1 MVSFVFTDVDQVV
14 MYTAF
19 HLCHS
24 VVSTMFAWYNS
35 DIVMGIRTVNAQVG
49 TVQTACDRECGRG
62 TSAAI
67 AIDSAAKVRGI
78 TMVRRGS
85 RGQRGITG
93 LETAIVL
100 IAFVVVASVFAFT
113 ILSVGVFASE
123 ANKQTIHAGLKETRT
138 GLRQH
143 GSAFA
148 FAGYV
153 GTTQAVHKIVF
164 IVSNSLAGE
173 PVDLTAPYTADDSG
187 TDPDHDS
194 ASTAATIVS
203 YADEFQRFSDLPW
216 SMMFIGSSNGDSLL
230 EDGEKAE
237 ITIWLMDR
245 ITGVSISSS
254 NSIAYMDGT
263 TSNGGGVGGI
273 TSSDS
278 LIVKS
283 TRFVI
288 ELTPQ
293 LGSPLSIQRAI
304 PPGLR
309 NVMNLN

>member
-1 MVSFVFTDVDQVV
+1 
-14 MYTAF
+14 
-19 HLCHS
+19 
-24 VVSTMFAWYNS
+24 MFRSKYAP
-35 DIVMGIRTVNAQVG
+35 NAG
-49 TVQTACDRECGRG
+49 TQ
-62 TSAAI
+62 
-67 AIDSAAKVRGI
+67 K
-78 TMVRRGS
+78 
-85 RGQRGITG
+85 GITG

-113 ILSVGVFASE
+113 ILSAGVFSSE

-138 GLRQH
+138 RLAQQ

-148 FAGYV
+148 FSGYE
-153 GTTQAVHKIVF
+153 GSTQAVYKIVF

-173 PVDLTAPYTADDSG
+173 PVDLTAPYTEDGSG
-187 TDPDHDS
+187 TDPDIVGG
-194 ASTAATIVS
+194 ASTATIIS
-203 YADEFQRFSDLPW
+203 YADENQRLSDVAW
-216 SMMFIGSSNGDSLL
+216 SQSFIGTNNGDDLL

-237 ITIWLMDR
+237 ITVWLMDR
-245 ITGVSISSS
+245 ITGTAIGS
-254 NSIAYMDGT
+254 NDSIAYTDGN
-263 TSNGGGVGGI
+263 SANGGSAKGL
-273 TSSDS
+273 TATDN

-293 LGSPLSIQRAI
+293 LGAPLTVQRAI